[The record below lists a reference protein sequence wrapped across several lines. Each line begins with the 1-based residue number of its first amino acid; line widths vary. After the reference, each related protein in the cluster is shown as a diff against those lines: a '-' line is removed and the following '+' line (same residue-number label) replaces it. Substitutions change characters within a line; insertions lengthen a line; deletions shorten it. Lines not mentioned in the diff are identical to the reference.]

1 MRLARLWNKR
11 LHNSNKLTLLQKTTP
26 MKNLL
31 VLAIIVLGFAASSFA
46 QVTATASTTATIIT
60 PIAITKDVDM
70 NFGNIAV
77 SPTLGGTVV
86 LPTAGARTL
95 TGGVTLPVVT
105 GTVTAASF
113 TVTGEGN
120 STYSITLPSSAIL
133 LTSPSGTMTVGNF
146 VSTPS
151 NTGALSSGSQE
162 IKVGATLNVGA
173 AQAAGTYTNASG
185 LFVTV
190 NYN

>member
-1 MRLARLWNKR
+1 MTK
-11 LHNSNKLTLLQKTTP
+11 
-26 MKNLL
+26 
-31 VLAIIVLGFAASSFA
+31 VLALALIVLGFAASSFA

-86 LPTAGARTL
+86 LPTAGARTQ

-105 GTVTAASF
+105 GTVTPASF

-120 STYSITLPSSAIL
+120 STYSITLPSSAII
-133 LTSPSGTMTVGNF
+133 LTGPSGTMTVENF

-151 NTGALSSGSQE
+151 NTGTLNSGTQE
-162 IKVGATLNVGA
+162 VKVGATLNVGA
-173 AQAAGTYTNASG
+173 AQPAGTYTNESG

>member
-1 MRLARLWNKR
+1 
-11 LHNSNKLTLLQKTTP
+11 
-26 MKNLL
+26 MKNMKKVL
-31 VLAIIVLGFAASSFA
+31 VLAIVVLGFAASSFA
-46 QVTATASTTATIIT
+46 QVTATASTTANIIT
-60 PIAITKDVDM
+60 PIAITKTVDM
-70 NFGNIAV
+70 NFGNIAG

-113 TVTGEGN
+113 TVTGEGS
-120 STYSITLPSSAIL
+120 STYSITLPSSAIT
-133 LTSPSGTMTVGNF
+133 LTGPSGTMTVQNF

-151 NTGALSSGSQE
+151 STGALTSGSQQV
-162 IKVGATLNVGA
+162 KVGATLNVSA
-173 AQAAGTYTNASG
+173 AQGAGTYTNASS
-185 LFVTV
+185 LFVTE

>member
-1 MRLARLWNKR
+1 
-11 LHNSNKLTLLQKTTP
+11 

-31 VLAIIVLGFAASSFA
+31 ALAIIVLGFAATSFA

-60 PIAITKDVDM
+60 PIAIEKDVDM

-86 LPTAGARTL
+86 LPTSGARTK

-105 GTVTAASF
+105 GTVSAASF

-120 STYSITLPSSAIL
+120 STYSITLPSSAII
-133 LTSPSGTMTVGNF
+133 LTGPSGTMTVENF

-151 NTGALSSGSQE
+151 NTGTLSSGTQE
-162 IKVGATLNVGA
+162 VKVGATLNVSA
-173 AQAAGTYTNASG
+173 AQAAGTYTNESG

>member
-1 MRLARLWNKR
+1 
-11 LHNSNKLTLLQKTTP
+11 
-26 MKNLL
+26 MKNMKKVL
-31 VLAIIVLGFAASSFA
+31 VLAIVVLGFAASSFA

-60 PIAITKDVDM
+60 PIAITKTVDM

-86 LPTAGARTL
+86 LPTAGSRTL

-113 TVTGEGN
+113 TVTGEGS
-120 STYSITLPSSAIL
+120 STYSITLPSSAI
-133 LTSPSGTMTVGNF
+133 TMNGPSSATMTVQNFVSNPSGTGT
-146 VSTPS
+146 
-151 NTGALSSGSQE
+151 LSSGSQQ
-162 IKVGATLNVGA
+162 IKVGATLNVTA
-173 AQAAGTYTNASG
+173 AQAAGTYTNTSG

>member
-1 MRLARLWNKR
+1 
-11 LHNSNKLTLLQKTTP
+11 

-31 VLAIIVLGFAASSFA
+31 TFAIIVLGFTATSFA

-60 PIAITKDVDM
+60 PIAIEKDIDM

-86 LPTAGARTL
+86 LPTSGARTK

-105 GTVTAASF
+105 GTVSAASF

-120 STYSITLPSSAIL
+120 STYSITLPSSAIT
-133 LTSPSGTMTVGNF
+133 LTSPSGTMTVENF

-151 NTGALSSGSQE
+151 NTGALNNGSQE
-162 IKVGATLNVGA
+162 VKVGATLNVGA
-173 AQAAGTYTNASG
+173 AQAAGTYTNESS

>member
-1 MRLARLWNKR
+1 
-11 LHNSNKLTLLQKTTP
+11 

-31 VLAIIVLGFAASSFA
+31 VLAIIVLGFTASSFA

-86 LPTAGARTL
+86 LPTAGAHTHRW
-95 TGGVTLPVVT
+95 LPSQLSN
-105 GTVTAASF
+105 GTVTPASF

-120 STYSITLPSSAIL
+120 STYSITLPSSAIT
-133 LTSPSGTMTVGNF
+133 LTGPSGTMTVGTF

-151 NTGALSSGSQE
+151 NTGALSGGTQE
-162 IKVGATLNVGA
+162 IKVGATLNVSA
-173 AQAAGTYTNASG
+173 SQAAGTYTNASG

>member
-1 MRLARLWNKR
+1 
-11 LHNSNKLTLLQKTTP
+11 
-26 MKNLL
+26 MKNMKKVL
-31 VLAIIVLGFAASSFA
+31 VLAIVVLGFAASSFA
-46 QVTATASTTATIIT
+46 QVTATASTTGTIIT

-113 TVTGEGN
+113 TVTGEGS
-120 STYSITLPSSAIL
+120 STYSITLPSSAIT
-133 LTSPSGTMTVGNF
+133 LTGPSGTMTVQNF

-151 NTGALSSGSQE
+151 NTGALSGGTQQV
-162 IKVGATLNVGA
+162 KVGATLNVAA

>member
-1 MRLARLWNKR
+1 
-11 LHNSNKLTLLQKTTP
+11 

-31 VLAIIVLGFAASSFA
+31 VLALVVLGFAANTFA
-46 QVTATASTTATIIT
+46 QVTATSSTTATIIT

-86 LPTAGARTL
+86 LPTAGARTQ

-105 GTVTAASF
+105 GTVAAASF

-120 STYSITLPSSAIL
+120 STYSITLPSSAIT
-133 LTSPSGTMTVGNF
+133 LTSANGTMTVENF
-146 VSTPS
+146 VSNPG
-151 NTGALSSGSQE
+151 NTGTLSNGSQ
-162 IKVGATLNVGA
+162 IVKVGATLNVGA
-173 AQAAGTYTNASG
+173 AQPAGTYTNASG

>member
-1 MRLARLWNKR
+1 
-11 LHNSNKLTLLQKTTP
+11 

-31 VLAIIVLGFAASSFA
+31 ALAIIVLGFAATSFA

-60 PIAITKDVDM
+60 PIAIEKDVDL

-86 LPTAGARTL
+86 LPTSGSRTK

-105 GTVTAASF
+105 GTVSAASF

-120 STYSITLPSSAIL
+120 STYSITLPSSAIT
-133 LTSPSGTMTVGNF
+133 LTGPSGTMTVENF

-151 NTGALSSGSQE
+151 NTGTLNSGTQE
-162 IKVGATLNVGA
+162 VKVGATLNVGA
-173 AQAAGTYTNASG
+173 AQAAGTYTNESG

>member
-1 MRLARLWNKR
+1 
-11 LHNSNKLTLLQKTTP
+11 

-31 VLAIIVLGFAASSFA
+31 ALAIIVLGFAATSFA

-60 PIAITKDVDM
+60 PIAIEKDVDM

-86 LPTAGARTL
+86 LPTSGARTK

-105 GTVTAASF
+105 GTVSAASF

-120 STYSITLPSSAIL
+120 STYSITLPSSAIT
-133 LTSPSGTMTVGNF
+133 LTGPSGTMTVENF

-151 NTGALSSGSQE
+151 NTGTLNSGTQE
-162 IKVGATLNVGA
+162 VKVGATLNVGA
-173 AQAAGTYTNASG
+173 AQPAGTYTNESG

>member
-1 MRLARLWNKR
+1 
-11 LHNSNKLTLLQKTTP
+11 
-26 MKNLL
+26 MKNMTK
-31 VLAIIVLGFAASSFA
+31 VLALAAIILGFAANSFA
-46 QVTATASTTATIIT
+46 QVTATASTSATIIT

-86 LPTAGARTL
+86 LPTTGARTL

-105 GTVTAASF
+105 GTVTPASF

-120 STYSITLPSSAIL
+120 STYSITLPSSAITL
-133 LTSPSGTMTVGNF
+133 SSGSATMTVENF

-151 NTGALSSGSQE
+151 NTGALNNGTQVV
-162 IKVGATLNVGA
+162 KVGATLNVGA

>member
-1 MRLARLWNKR
+1 
-11 LHNSNKLTLLQKTTP
+11 

-31 VLAIIVLGFAASSFA
+31 VLAIIVLGFAATSFA

-60 PIAITKDVDM
+60 PIAIEKDVDM

-86 LPTAGARTL
+86 LPTSGSRTK

-105 GTVTAASF
+105 GTVSAASF

-120 STYSITLPSSAIL
+120 STYSITLPSSAIT
-133 LTSPSGTMTVGNF
+133 LTGPSGTMTVENF

-151 NTGALSSGSQE
+151 NTGTLNSGTQE
-162 IKVGATLNVGA
+162 VKVGATLNVGA
-173 AQAAGTYTNASG
+173 AQAAGTYTNESG

>member
-1 MRLARLWNKR
+1 
-11 LHNSNKLTLLQKTTP
+11 

-31 VLAIIVLGFAASSFA
+31 VLAIIVLGFAATSFA

-60 PIAITKDVDM
+60 PIAIEKDVDM

-86 LPTAGARTL
+86 LPTSGSRTK

-105 GTVTAASF
+105 GTVSAASF

-120 STYSITLPSSAIL
+120 STYSITLPSSAIT
-133 LTSPSGTMTVGNF
+133 LTGPSGTMTVENF

-151 NTGALSSGSQE
+151 NTGTLNSGTQE
-162 IKVGATLNVGA
+162 VKVGATLNVGA
-173 AQAAGTYTNASG
+173 AQAAGTYTNESWN
-185 LFVTV
+185 LS
-190 NYN
+190 

>member
-1 MRLARLWNKR
+1 
-11 LHNSNKLTLLQKTTP
+11 
-26 MKNLL
+26 MKNMKSLL
-31 VLAIIVLGFAASSFA
+31 VLTIIALGFASSSFA
-46 QVTATASTTATIIT
+46 QVTATASTTATIIG

-70 NFGNIAV
+70 SFGNVAV

-95 TGGVTLPVVT
+95 TGGVTLPVIT
-105 GTVTAASF
+105 GTVTPASF
-113 TVTGEGN
+113 TVTGEGT
-120 STYSITLPSSAIL
+120 STYSITLPSSAIT
-133 LTSPSGTMTVGNF
+133 LTGPSGTMSVDNF

-151 NTGALSSGSQE
+151 GTGTLTAGTQ
-162 IKVGATLNVGA
+162 IVKVGATLNVGS

>member
-1 MRLARLWNKR
+1 
-11 LHNSNKLTLLQKTTP
+11 
-26 MKNLL
+26 MKNMTK
-31 VLAIIVLGFAASSFA
+31 VLALVTIVLGFAANSFA

-77 SPTLGGTVV
+77 SPTLAGTVV
-86 LPTAGARTL
+86 LPTAGARTK

-120 STYSITLPSSAIL
+120 STYSITLPGSAIT
-133 LTSPSGTMTVGNF
+133 LTGPSSTMTVQDF

-151 NTGALSSGSQE
+151 NTGTLNSGTQE
-162 IKVGATLNVGA
+162 IKVGATLNVSA

>member
-1 MRLARLWNKR
+1 
-11 LHNSNKLTLLQKTTP
+11 
-26 MKNLL
+26 MKNMKKVL
-31 VLAIIVLGFAASSFA
+31 VLAIVVLGFAASSFA
-46 QVTATASTTATIIT
+46 QVTATASTTAIIIT
-60 PIAITKDVDM
+60 PIAITKTVDM

-86 LPTAGARTL
+86 LPTAGSRTL

-113 TVTGEGN
+113 TVTGEGS
-120 STYSITLPSSAIL
+120 STYSITLPSSAIT
-133 LTSPSGTMTVGNF
+133 LTGPSGTMTVQNF

-151 NTGALSSGSQE
+151 STGALTSGSQQV
-162 IKVGATLNVGA
+162 KVGATLNVSA

>member
-1 MRLARLWNKR
+1 M
-11 LHNSNKLTLLQKTTP
+11 KTT
-26 MKNLL
+26 LITAL
-31 VLAIIVLGFAASSFA
+31 IVLASAASTFA
-46 QVTATASTTATIIT
+46 QVTATASTSATIIT
-60 PIAITKDVDM
+60 PIAITKDVNL
-70 NFGNIAV
+70 NFGNVAV

-86 LPTAGARTL
+86 LPTSGARTK

-105 GTVTAASF
+105 GTVTPASF

-120 STYSITLPSSAIL
+120 STYSITLPSSAIT
-133 LTSPSGTMTVGNF
+133 LTSASGSMTVENF
-146 VSTPS
+146 ISNPS
-151 NTGALSSGSQE
+151 NTGTLSNGTQE

-173 AQAAGTYTNASG
+173 AQPAGTYTNQSG

>member
-1 MRLARLWNKR
+1 
-11 LHNSNKLTLLQKTTP
+11 

-31 VLAIIVLGFAASSFA
+31 VLAIIVLGFAATSFA

-60 PIAITKDVDM
+60 PIAIEKDVDM

-86 LPTAGARTL
+86 LPTSGARTK

-105 GTVTAASF
+105 GTVSAASF

-120 STYSITLPSSAIL
+120 STYSITLPSSAIT
-133 LTSPSGTMTVGNF
+133 LTAPGGTMTVDNF

-151 NTGALSSGSQE
+151 NTGTLSSGTQE
-162 IKVGATLNVGA
+162 VKVGATLNVSA
-173 AQAAGTYTNASG
+173 AQAAGTYTNAAG

>member
-1 MRLARLWNKR
+1 
-11 LHNSNKLTLLQKTTP
+11 

-31 VLAIIVLGFAASSFA
+31 ALAIIVLGFTATSFA

-60 PIAITKDVDM
+60 PIAIEKDVDM

-86 LPTAGARTL
+86 LPTSGARTK

-105 GTVTAASF
+105 GTVSAASF

-120 STYSITLPSSAIL
+120 STYSITLPSSAIT
-133 LTSPSGTMTVGNF
+133 LTSPSGTMTVENF

-151 NTGALSSGSQE
+151 NTGALNNGSQE
-162 IKVGATLNVGA
+162 VKVGATLNVGA
-173 AQAAGTYTNASG
+173 AQAAGTYTNESS

>member
-1 MRLARLWNKR
+1 
-11 LHNSNKLTLLQKTTP
+11 

-31 VLAIIVLGFAASSFA
+31 IIAALLLGFTTASLA
-46 QVTATASTTATIIT
+46 QVTATASTSATIIT

-86 LPTAGARTL
+86 LPTTGVRTK

-105 GTVTAASF
+105 GTVTPASF
-113 TVTGEGN
+113 TVTGEGS
-120 STYSITLPSSAIL
+120 STYTITLPTSAIT
-133 LTSPSGTMTVGNF
+133 LTSPSGTMTVDNF
-146 VSTPS
+146 ISTPS
-151 NTGALSSGSQE
+151 TTGTLSSGTQE
-162 IKVGATLNVGA
+162 VKVGATLNVAA

>member
-1 MRLARLWNKR
+1 
-11 LHNSNKLTLLQKTTP
+11 

-31 VLAIIVLGFAASSFA
+31 ALAIIVLGFTATSFA

-60 PIAITKDVDM
+60 PIAIEKDVDM

-86 LPTAGARTL
+86 LPTSGARTK

-105 GTVTAASF
+105 GTVSAASF

-120 STYSITLPSSAIL
+120 STYSITLPSSAIT
-133 LTSPSGTMTVGNF
+133 LTSPSGTMTVENF

-151 NTGALSSGSQE
+151 NTGALNNGSQE
-162 IKVGATLNVGA
+162 VKVGATLNVGA
-173 AQAAGTYTNASG
+173 AQPAGTYTNESS

>member
-1 MRLARLWNKR
+1 
-11 LHNSNKLTLLQKTTP
+11 
-26 MKNLL
+26 MKSLL
-31 VLAIIVLGFAASSFA
+31 VLATLVLAFAANSFA

-70 NFGNIAV
+70 SFGNIAV

-105 GTVTAASF
+105 GTVSAASF

-120 STYSITLPSSAIL
+120 STYSITLPSSAIT
-133 LTSPSGTMTVGNF
+133 LTAPSGTMTVENF
-146 VSTPS
+146 LSTPS
-151 NTGALSSGSQE
+151 NTGALSGGTQE

-173 AQAAGTYTNASG
+173 SQPAGAYTNASG

>member
-1 MRLARLWNKR
+1 
-11 LHNSNKLTLLQKTTP
+11 

-31 VLAIIVLGFAASSFA
+31 ALAIIVLGFAATSYA

-60 PIAITKDVDM
+60 PIAIEKDVDM

-86 LPTAGARTL
+86 LPTSGARTK

-105 GTVTAASF
+105 GTVSAASF

-120 STYSITLPSSAIL
+120 STYSITLPSSAIT
-133 LTSPSGTMTVGNF
+133 LTGPSGTMTVENF

-151 NTGALSSGSQE
+151 NTGTLSSGTQE
-162 IKVGATLNVGA
+162 VKVGATLNVGA
-173 AQAAGTYTNASG
+173 AQPAGTYTNESG

>member
-1 MRLARLWNKR
+1 M
-11 LHNSNKLTLLQKTTP
+11 KTSLITA
-26 MKNLL
+26 L
-31 VLAIIVLGFAASSFA
+31 IVLGFAASSFA
-46 QVTATASTTATIIT
+46 QVTATASTSATIIT
-60 PIAITKDVDM
+60 PIAITKDVDL
-70 NFGNIAV
+70 NFGNVAV

-86 LPTAGARTL
+86 LPTSGARTK

-105 GTVTAASF
+105 GTVTPASF

-120 STYSITLPSSAIL
+120 STYSITLPSSAIT
-133 LTSPSGTMTVGNF
+133 LTSASGSMTVENF
-146 VSTPS
+146 VSNPS
-151 NTGALSSGSQE
+151 NTGTLSNGTQE

-173 AQAAGTYTNASG
+173 AQSAGLYSNESG